1 MLKSCSYCGRIHD
14 SKNWCKQKRDAEQRR
29 WNNRKSTRALSFRR
43 TNAWR
48 DKSTEVRKRQ
58 HYMCV
63 CCAHN
68 LEGTIETLNTE
79 GLSVHHITPIE
90 EDYDLRLDDE
100 NLITVCEVH
109 HEMCEAGKIGRD
121 VQRKLAKEYLEDMPT
136 LIL

>member
-1 MLKSCSYCGRIHD
+1 
-14 SKNWCKQKRDAEQRR
+14 
-29 WNNRKSTRALSFRR
+29 
-43 TNAWR
+43 
-48 DKSTEVRKRQ
+48 
-58 HYMCV
+58 MCV

-79 GLSVHHITPIE
+79 GLSVHHIIPIE

-109 HEMCEAGKIGRD
+109 HEMCEAGKIDRD
-121 VQRKLAKEYLEDMPT
+121 VQRQLVKEYLDDMPT